1 MLRWML
7 GNLLVWAVLF
17 FGVPYAGVRL
27 CRRSGHD
34 VHDGALAG
42 GIPALHRA
50 GEPFG
55 RTAQMEHPVAAAGA
69 SRAVRIG
76 SVAGFPHCAGA
87 CILRG
92 LSGRGVRLL
101 GSGLGHEAPPPA
113 PGTAGAEQGFSIERR
128 KGQNSVDVIHAV
140 LFLCGDGDG
149 TAHSGK
155 MILKTGRIVTKYAGS
170 LI

>member
-1 MLRWML
+1 MLYAAVDAWKPFGL
-7 GNLLVWAVLF
+7 GCAVF
-17 FGVPYAGVRL
+17 RRTVCGRAL
-27 CRRSGHD
+27 CAARSGHD

-87 CILRG
+87 CLLRG

-101 GSGLGHEAPPPA
+101 GSWLGHEAPPPA

-128 KGQNSVDVIHAV
+128 KGITVWMLSM
-140 LFLCGDGDG
+140 LFCFYVEMERRNGP
-149 TAHSGK
+149 
-155 MILKTGRIVTKYAGS
+155 
-170 LI
+170 

>member
-17 FGVPYAGVRL
+17 FGVPYAGVRFVPPEAGMMFTMAL
-27 CRRSGHD
+27 WLALYPLYI
-34 VHDGALAG
+34 ALASHS
-42 GIPALHRA
+42 A
-50 GEPFG
+50 
-55 RTAQMEHPVAAAGA
+55 AQRKWNTLAAAGA

-128 KGQNSVDVIHAV
+128 KGRTVWMLSM
-140 LFLCGDGDG
+140 LFCFYVEMEGNGP
-149 TAHSGK
+149 
-155 MILKTGRIVTKYAGS
+155 
-170 LI
+170 